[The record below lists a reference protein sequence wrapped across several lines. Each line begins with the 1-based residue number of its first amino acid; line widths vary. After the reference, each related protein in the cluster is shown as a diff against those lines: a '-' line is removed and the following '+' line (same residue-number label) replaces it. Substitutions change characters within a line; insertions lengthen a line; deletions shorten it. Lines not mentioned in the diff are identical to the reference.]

1 MSFAKMVRVCSYLPI
16 WVLIILQSDDVNQ
29 LSHPVEAREVPISF
43 LPLAQCFNHQ
53 DVQSWSKLVEVILN
67 WLVNDV
73 KTLQSQEWAW
83 GTDAFWMAAVAAN
96 PSFPGGIWPVW
107 DCRIALDGT
116 FIQEWL
122 DYGGRKGWSEQYNVP
137 FDDDSESLMHF
148 RERLWVLFQSHVSS
162 FHVSPIVY

>member
-1 MSFAKMVRVCSYLPI
+1 MQL
-16 WVLIILQSDDVNQ
+16 DDVDQ
-29 LSHPVEAREVPISF
+29 PSRPVEVCEVPISF
-43 LPLAQCFNHQ
+43 LPLARCFDHQ

-73 KTLQSQEWAW
+73 KTLQRQEWAW
-83 GTDAFWMAAVAAN
+83 GTDAFWMAVVAAN

-122 DYGGRKGWSEQYNVP
+122 DYGRRKGWSEQYNVP
-137 FDDDSESLMHF
+137 FDNNSESLMHF
-148 RERLWVLFQSHVSS
+148 RERLWILFQSHVSS
-162 FHVSPIVY
+162 FHVSPTVY